1 MNCEK
6 ISSIFKK
13 TCKIANSIIDLHIKH
28 LKSYFIDL
36 KKELKQLNEELKEE
50 FKEEEMKQE

>member
-13 TCKIANSIIDLHIKH
+13 TYKIANLIIDLHIKH
-28 LKSYFIDL
+28 LKSYFVDL
-36 KKELKQLNEELKEE
+36 KKELKQLNEK
-50 FKEEEMKQE
+50 FKEEEMKEE